1 MTHHERS
8 DTHWLI
14 VSDLDGTLLDH
25 YDYSHAAVD
34 ELLPELEQ
42 KRIPLILNSSKT
54 FTELMEIRASL
65 RNQHPFIIENGSAIF
80 IPVGYFA
87 QKPPEVKTQ
96 DDFWVMET
104 GAARRDLVNY
114 LQQDARQH
122 GAPYLAFSAAT
133 TEQIV
138 DATGLTQAQA
148 RAAQQRHYSEP
159 LLWQGS
165 AEEQQAFSQ
174 RARAAGFNTLQ
185 GGRFLHLQG
194 KSDKGSATLALRDC
208 YARALQREFSL
219 IAAGDSPND
228 LDMLEVADIAIIIRA
243 PHRPPPELAANSNR
257 RVIVSKSIGPEGWHE
272 TVSTLI

>member
-1 MTHHERS
+1 MTHHERTE
-8 DTHWLI
+8 THWLI

-34 ELLPELEQ
+34 KLLPQLEQ
-42 KRIPLILNSSKT
+42 RNIPLILNSSKT

-65 RNQHPFIIENGSAIF
+65 GNRHPFIIENGSAIF
-80 IPVGYFA
+80 IPVGYFE
-87 QKPPEVKTQ
+87 QIPPQAKTR
-96 DDFWVMET
+96 DDFWVIET
-104 GAARRDLVNY
+104 GAPRRDLVAY
-114 LQQDARQH
+114 LHEDSREH

-138 DATGLTQAQA
+138 EATGLTHEQAE
-148 RAAQQRHYSEP
+148 AALQRHYSEP
-159 LLWQGS
+159 LLWQGT
-165 AEEQQAFSQ
+165 AEEQEAFCQ
-174 RARAAGFNTLQ
+174 RAQAAGFNTLQ

-194 KSDKGSATLALRDC
+194 NSDKGSATLALRDC
-208 YARALQREFSL
+208 YRRAQQREFRL

-228 LDMLEVADIAIIIRA
+228 LDMLAVANIAIVIRA

-257 RVIVSKSIGPEGWHE
+257 RVIVSESIGPKGWHE